1 MSFPYLRF
9 QVSIIFFCVLSLQ
22 RMCAQCFTC
31 ADAPKGTVWC
41 DDFENLVPLEQKYFE
56 YDSNNGDFIT
66 LDTVGRDHT
75 RGLRVVWQKGE
86 VSAGSIKKSF
96 GRTPSSY
103 IGKNS
108 AVPDSNFKE
117 IYWRIDVKHQKGWQ
131 GGGPAKLT
139 RALTLANNQWATG
152 LMAHLW
158 SGGKDN
164 LYLGMDPA
172 SGISENGILKSTKY
186 NDFQNL
192 RWLGFKAGTLDI
204 FSSSNSD
211 KWFCIEG
218 HIKLNTPQKK
228 DGIFEFWINDTLQ
241 AGSYDLNWHG
251 DWNSNPS
258 RLGINSIFFE
268 NYWNEGSPIQQERYF
283 DNIVISTQRISCKC
297 SANKEVQKAELPCT
311 EGFETCFPD
320 TNGYRKIIVGSMNRD
335 YSDLQGAINAA
346 KPGTLIVIDAGY
358 ELRGSYKLTQK
369 EISDK
374 WIIIMSSRMDVLPHE
389 AERINPFAETGI
401 DGYPLQKDV
410 MPKIITANTS
420 GIPCFY
426 TEGGAHHYRLVG
438 LEITADTIVKNSYGL
453 INLGENTKN
462 QSTLNSSPA
471 YMIIDRCY
479 VHGHNKADIM
489 KYGVGLNCTH
499 GAVIDS
505 YISDFHSVGYDAQA
519 ISGTNGQGPFK
530 ILNNYLEASGE
541 NIMFGGAAPTI
552 AGLVPSDIEIKQN
565 YFFKPLRWRVGS
577 AEYEG
582 KHWTIKNLFELKTG
596 KRVLLEGNVMENSWA
611 DLPIGQS
618 GYAIVLTI
626 RTENDKAPQADVSD
640 ITIRNNIVK
649 NCGAGIT
656 ISGRDD
662 GGKGIRSE
670 RITIVNNLFDN
681 INGKEFGDL
690 NVNGP
695 NDGTFIKLGEP
706 YDVIVDH
713 NTIFQTGPITW
724 VTKKME
730 GFTFTNN
737 ITNSRANSVGY
748 QGIYGPGYQQGN
760 KTIEYYFNDITDESR
775 RMDKNVFIGGD
786 GSKYTNFLT
795 ISKNYFPP
803 DEKYVGFT
811 NFLNGKINIKDY
823 VLLPTSAYKNMG
835 SDGKSIGADYE
846 RIDSAIHAK
855 RICNNHSNIAVQSVS
870 LDKKTVALTLGDSTI
885 LRSII
890 QPSNAS
896 NKNVQWYVSNSDIIS
911 VDMYGKVK
919 AKLIGT
925 SYVIVETEDGRFKDS
940 CLVKII
946 SISSIDDKDVFKQ
959 IHVIPNPAKNTIK
972 VDVNTN
978 EIYSTEVLNIFGQRV
993 LNAQQNSIMDVQELE
1008 SGVYFIKVIVNGKV
1022 LLTKFIK
1029 E

>member
-9 QVSIIFFCVLSLQ
+9 HVSIILFSLLTLQ
-22 RMCAQCFTC
+22 QICAQCFTC
-31 ADAPKGTVWC
+31 ADAPKGTIWC
-41 DDFENLVPLEQKYFE
+41 DDFENSVPLEQKYFE
-56 YDSNNGDFIT
+56 YDSNNGDFVV
-66 LDTVGRDHT
+66 LDTVGRDHS
-75 RGLRVVWQKGE
+75 RGIRIVWQKGE

-96 GRTPSSY
+96 GKTPSSY

-108 AVPDSNFKE
+108 VLPDSNFKE
-117 IYWRIDVKHQKGWQ
+117 IYWRMDVKHQKGWK

-192 RWLGFKAGTLDI
+192 RWLGFKAGTLDV
-204 FSSSNSD
+204 FSSNNSD
-211 KWFCIEG
+211 KWYCIEG
-218 HIKLNTPQKK
+218 HVKLNTPQKK

-241 AGSYDLNWHG
+241 AGTYDLNWHG
-251 DWNSNPS
+251 DWNSDS
-258 RLGINSIFFE
+258 SHFGINSIFFE
-268 NYWNEGSPIQQERYF
+268 NYWNEGSPILQERYF
-283 DNIVISTQRISCKC
+283 DNVVISTQRISCKC
-297 SANKEVQKAELPCT
+297 SAIKEVQKAELPHT

-320 TNGYRKIIVGSMNRD
+320 TNGYMKITVGSMNRD
-335 YSDLQGAINAA
+335 FSDLQDAINTA
-346 KPGTLIVIDAGY
+346 KPGTLIIIDAGY
-358 ELRGSYKLTQK
+358 VLRGSYKLPKK
-369 EISDK
+369 ENSEK
-374 WIIIMSSRMDVLPHE
+374 WIIIMSARMDALPNE
-389 AERINPFAETGI
+389 AERINPFAVTGI
-401 DGYPLQKDV
+401 AEYPLQKDV
-410 MPKIITANTS
+410 MPKIVTVNTS

-426 TEGGAHHYRLVG
+426 TESGAHHYRLVG
-438 LEITADTIVKNSYGL
+438 LEITADTAVKNSYGL
-453 INLGENTKN
+453 VNLGENTKN
-462 QSTLNSSPA
+462 QSTLNSSPG
-471 YMIIDRCY
+471 YMVIDRCY
-479 VHGHNKADIM
+479 VHGHSKADIM
-489 KYGVGLNCTH
+489 KYGVGLNCRY

-577 AEYEG
+577 PEYEG

-596 KRVLLEGNVMENSWA
+596 KRVLLEGNIMENSWA

-626 RTENDKAPQADVSD
+626 RTENDKAPQADVGD
-640 ITIRNNIVK
+640 ITIRNNLVR

-724 VTKKME
+724 VTKKVE

-737 ITNSRANSVGY
+737 ITNSRANAAGY

-786 GSKYTNFLT
+786 EAKYTNFST
-795 ISKNYFPP
+795 MSKNYFPI

-811 NFLNGKINIKDY
+811 NFLNGRVDIKDY
-823 VLLPTSAYKNMG
+823 LLLPTSVYKNAG
-835 SDGKSIGADYE
+835 SGGKSIGADYE
-846 RIDSAIHAK
+846 KIDSAIHTK
-855 RICNNHSNIAVQSVS
+855 RLCNNNSNIAVQSVR
-870 LDKKTVALTLGDSTI
+870 LDKKTTELSLGDSTMLKATI
-885 LRSII
+885 L
-890 QPSNAS
+890 PSNAS
-896 NKNVQWYVSNSDIIS
+896 NKNVRWSVENADIIS
-911 VDMYGKVK
+911 VDINGKVK
-919 AKLIGT
+919 TKQVGT
-925 SYVIVETEDGRFKDS
+925 SYVMVETESGRFKDS
-940 CLVKII
+940 CLVKVLSVN
-946 SISSIDDKDVFKQ
+946 SINEETTHSHIR
-959 IHVIPNPAKNTIK
+959 VIPNPAKNTIK
-972 VDVNTN
+972 VDMSTN
-978 EIYSTEVLNIFGQRV
+978 EIYSIEILNVFCQRV
-993 LNAQQNSIMDVQELE
+993 SHVQQNSTVDVQELE
-1008 SGVYFIKVIVNGKV
+1008 SGVYFIKVIVNREV
-1022 LLTKFIK
+1022 LLEKFIK